1 MKVLYI
7 HFACAVEFE
16 SFLLYFV
23 QKEMINLWCVRSR
36 LLQSITTMGY
46 LAGACAV
53 AHVKVACVI

>member
-23 QKEMINLWCVRSR
+23 QKEMINLWCVWSR
-36 LLQSITTMGY
+36 LLQSI
-46 LAGACAV
+46 ACAV